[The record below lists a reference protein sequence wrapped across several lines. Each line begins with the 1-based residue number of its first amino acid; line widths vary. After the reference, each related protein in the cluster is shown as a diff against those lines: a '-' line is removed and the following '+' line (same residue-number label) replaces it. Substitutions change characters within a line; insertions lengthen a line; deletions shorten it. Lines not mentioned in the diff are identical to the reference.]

1 MTDIRAAQRTDSWPV
16 LYITRLTPAAAAAA
30 AGCGGPLDH
39 WQPPCEW
46 VRWTVN
52 RPRTERCCGGRA
64 CWDRTVCVSELCRR
78 RRRRSVASVPT
89 VCVDETRA
97 ESVGNGLFHG
107 KQSSQFSEAEVR
119 SPKVGL
125 HTALREVESPARLH
139 AKVGR
144 LNRPKKRMCCSFR
157 RLHAACRNF
166 LPTAHSASSYRG
178 TRCWTSH

>member
-1 MTDIRAAQRTDSWPV
+1 M
-16 LYITRLTPAAAAAA
+16 
-30 AGCGGPLDH
+30 
-39 WQPPCEW
+39 
-46 VRWTVN
+46 
-52 RPRTERCCGGRA
+52 
-64 CWDRTVCVSELCRR
+64 SELCRRR

-107 KQSSQFSEAEVR
+107 KQSSQFPEAEVR

-157 RLHAACRNF
+157 RLQHVEASCQLHIPRPAIWVRGAERAIKI
-166 LPTAHSASSYRG
+166 LDRSEGKERRSGRSVIHEATSSRRHSARPYGLLDSR
-178 TRCWTSH
+178 